1 MRTVSLRR
9 RVVAVSAAVVVL
21 LLLAVGVFVD
31 ADLGSRLR
39 DDARARLVGLADL
52 GVQLDGV
59 VDDQTLV
66 NRLATAGASAEL
78 QTDGGTVV
86 GRPGPGAGPAA
97 GPPGPAAA
105 APGPAADV
113 VEDGDLLRVEREL
126 GDGRVLEVTTSLRP
140 VEDARSQFRRSM
152 LWGGA
157 IGVVVAVLAL
167 WLLLGRALVPLDTMT
182 RTARSIAAGDRG
194 RRLAP
199 DRAGT
204 ELGRVA
210 VAFDEM
216 LDSLEGAESRASQA
230 RDRLQRFLSDAAHD
244 LRTPLAAVVAAAER
258 LLLDSGSREQREEA
272 AVRIVREARR
282 AGRLVSDLLA
292 VSRLEEVRPQ
302 PSPLDLAD
310 VVRTA
315 VHDAA
320 PGAPVE
326 VRAAAVPLR
335 ADAEHVRRVV
345 VNLLANARVAA
356 PGGRVVVVVDRA
368 DDGRW
373 GRVVVADDGPGIAP
387 ADRELVFERLVRLD
401 PSRTGDGGAGLGL
414 SISRGLAR
422 AAGGDLRCADP
433 DDPTLPPDLPAGAV
447 LVLTLP
453 AG

>member
-52 GVQLDGV
+52 GVQLDGA

-97 GPPGPAAA
+97 GPPGPSGA

-167 WLLLGRALVPLDTMT
+167 WSFLGRALVPLDTMT

-210 VAFDEM
+210 IAFDEM

-244 LRTPLAAVVAAAER
+244 LRTPLAAILAAAER
-258 LLLDSGSREQREEA
+258 LLLEHGSREQREEA

-282 AGRLVSDLLA
+282 AGRLVTDLLA

-302 PSPLDLAD
+302 PSPLDLAE
-310 VVRTA
+310 VVATA
-315 VHDAA
+315 VRDAGPA
-320 PGAPVE
+320 ASVE
-326 VRAAAVPLR
+326 VRSAAVPLR

-356 PGGRVVVVVDRA
+356 PGGRVVVVVDHA

-401 PSRTGDGGAGLGL
+401 PARTGDGGSGLGL

-433 DDPTLPPDLPAGAV
+433 DDPALPPDLPSGAV

>member
-52 GVQLDGV
+52 GVQLDGA

-97 GPPGPAAA
+97 GPPGPSGA

-167 WLLLGRALVPLDTMT
+167 WSFLGRALVPLDTMT

-258 LLLDSGSREQREEA
+258 LLLEHGSREQREEA

-282 AGRLVSDLLA
+282 AGRLVTDLLA

-302 PSPLDLAD
+302 PSPLDLAE
-310 VVRTA
+310 VVATA
-315 VHDAA
+315 VRDAGPA
-320 PGAPVE
+320 ASVE
-326 VRAAAVPLR
+326 VRSAAVPLR

-433 DDPTLPPDLPAGAV
+433 DDPALPPDLPSGAV

>member
-52 GVQLDGV
+52 GVQLDGA

-97 GPPGPAAA
+97 GPPGPAGT

-167 WLLLGRALVPLDTMT
+167 WSFLGRALVPLDTMT

-210 VAFDEM
+210 IAFDEM

-258 LLLDSGSREQREEA
+258 LLLEHGSREQREEA

-282 AGRLVSDLLA
+282 AGRLVTDLLA

-302 PSPLDLAD
+302 PSPLDLAE
-310 VVRTA
+310 VVATA
-315 VHDAA
+315 VRDAGPA
-320 PGAPVE
+320 ASVE
-326 VRAAAVPLR
+326 VRSAAVPLR

-401 PSRTGDGGAGLGL
+401 PARTGDGGSGLGL

-433 DDPTLPPDLPAGAV
+433 DDPALPPDLPSGAV